1 MKFLCLAC
9 DEAMRLASAAG
20 PDEGSLTV
28 TFGCPRC
35 GHQVAMLTNPWET
48 QLVKTLGVRVG
59 TPAPAPAPFA
69 SVRAGLAHQ
78 RDGVFAMGSATP
90 SAAGGPASPREDARV
105 GAPVEEGAVAPA
117 EGPGCPFAA
126 MIPGMAEAAT
136 GDGPT
141 WTPEAEAR
149 IDRIPVFVRPM
160 AKMAIERYAR
170 ERGYGAITQA
180 VMDEAREGLG
190 L

>member
-48 QLVKTLGVRVG
+48 QLVKTLGVKVG
-59 TPAPAPAPFA
+59 SPGPPPAPFA
-69 SVRAGLAHQ
+69 SLRAGLAHQ
-78 RDGVFAMGSATP
+78 RDGAFAATP
-90 SAAGGPASPREDARV
+90 DPAGGASVPAPPDAAGLTAVSGDAEPSPEA
-105 GAPVEEGAVAPA
+105 
-117 EGPGCPFAA
+117 GPGCPFAA
-126 MIPGMAEAAT
+126 MIPGLSEPAPAA
-136 GDGPT
+136 GPA
-141 WTPEAEAR
+141 WTPEAEGR
-149 IDRIPVFVRPM
+149 IDRIPAFVRPM
-160 AKMAIERYAR
+160 AKVAIERFAR
-170 ERGYGAITQA
+170 ERGYPTITGE

-190 L
+190 M

>member
-48 QLVKTLGVRVG
+48 QLVKTLGVKVG
-59 TPAPAPAPFA
+59 SPGPPPAPFA
-69 SVRAGLAHQ
+69 SLRAGLAHQ
-78 RDGVFAMGSATP
+78 RDGAFAATP
-90 SAAGGPASPREDARV
+90 DPAGGAGVPAPPGGAGLAAVSADAAPSPEA
-105 GAPVEEGAVAPA
+105 
-117 EGPGCPFAA
+117 GPGCPFAA
-126 MIPGMAEAAT
+126 MIPGLSEAAPAA
-136 GDGPT
+136 GPA
-141 WTPEAEAR
+141 WTPEAEGR
-149 IDRIPVFVRPM
+149 IDRIPAFVRPM
-160 AKMAIERYAR
+160 AKVAIERFAR
-170 ERGYGAITQA
+170 ERGYLTITGE

-190 L
+190 M